1 MTYREL
7 KNRQQHEFD
16 TFSREK
22 MFFAFNKEQFN
33 DGLAKLGCTAS
44 DLSPVIGGGFMR
56 ISDRPEYE
64 AMSKRHF
71 DELQEQIRND
81 TTGDGFIFSM
91 FDEELANHEFLYTGD
106 PADAIS
112 ACGLSVH
119 DLQDNPALVH
129 GLNRAMQN
137 QMEVNE

>member
-7 KNRQQHEFD
+7 KKRQQSEFD
-16 TFSREK
+16 AFSREK

-44 DLSPVIGGGFMR
+44 ELSPIICGGFVR
-56 ISDRPEYE
+56 ISDRAEYD

-91 FDEELANHEFLYTGD
+91 FDYELSNHEFSYTGD
-106 PADAIS
+106 PNDAIS
-112 ACGLSVH
+112 ACGLTLE
-119 DLQDNPALVH
+119 DLQNNPALVH